1 MGTSLE
7 ELQKTI
13 DTIREKR
20 DKIQTAMNKSSVKK
34 TELNE
39 LINDCTKGSNFKGD
53 LLTTLK
59 QKQSEVQGILKN
71 CSSTLKKQGYSSK
84 GQSETVRN
92 THAYLKSK
100 IVLLLIGIVI
110 VSLILNY
117 LIFRK

>member
-1 MGTSLE
+1 MGTSLQELE
-7 ELQKTI
+7 ETI
-13 DTIREKR
+13 ATIREKR

-34 TELNE
+34 SELNE
-39 LINDCTKGSNFKGD
+39 LINDCATGSNFKGA

-71 CSSTLKKQGYSSK
+71 CSSTFKKQGYSSK